1 MDERQQIGFA
11 AAAFAAGAAWGA
23 LRHRRHV
30 RRNALALLEGLEW
43 FVAYGGAA
51 IAIVRLRE
59 ALEGGAEARG
69 DRERVTRIRRIVTER
84 SDGAD

>member
-1 MDERQQIGFA
+1 MSERQQIGFA

-43 FVAYGGAA
+43 FVAY
-51 IAIVRLRE
+51 
-59 ALEGGAEARG
+59 RG
-69 DRERVTRIRRIVTER
+69 SITA
-84 SDGAD
+84 G